1 MGGLGCVLGRKI
13 GAAWFLFLEP
23 DNFFSE
29 RKWKP
34 GERTLHFL
42 QPSQIA
48 AEKYSTHDF
57 SGCIPHFVVM
67 FRWPMKKPFDFFRP
81 IFLCTGRSL
90 FRWFSFKPRSR
101 RSSVTVLLATLLT
114 KIFTYLTLPHLL
126 LKWPKNSSKNV
137 YNSENVRSGF
147 HFRVT

>member
-1 MGGLGCVLGRKI
+1 MNSGPRTKQLYGKRRKESRDALEIIKIRLYREPYGSEIQIQNCSRKSTAHWRMRRKRNEIASLTDNYGRPWMRARSKNRRRLISFLGTR
-13 GAAWFLFLEP
+13 P

-67 FRWPMKKPFDFFRP
+67 FR
-81 IFLCTGRSL
+81 
-90 FRWFSFKPRSR
+90 
-101 RSSVTVLLATLLT
+101 
-114 KIFTYLTLPHLL
+114 
-126 LKWPKNSSKNV
+126 
-137 YNSENVRSGF
+137 
-147 HFRVT
+147 